1 MREQPELYVEC
12 ATAEE
17 LGRAFAKGYA
27 VATSKRVAAECGAPP
42 AADAELEDDLE
53 DVLEAHLHP
62 YGDLEPPEGEE
73 GAL

>member
-1 MREQPELYVEC
+1 MREKPELYVEC

-17 LGRAFAKGYA
+17 VGQALARGYA
-27 VATSKRVAAECGAPP
+27 VATSQRVASQCGAPP
-42 AADAELEDDLE
+42 PGDADLEDDLE